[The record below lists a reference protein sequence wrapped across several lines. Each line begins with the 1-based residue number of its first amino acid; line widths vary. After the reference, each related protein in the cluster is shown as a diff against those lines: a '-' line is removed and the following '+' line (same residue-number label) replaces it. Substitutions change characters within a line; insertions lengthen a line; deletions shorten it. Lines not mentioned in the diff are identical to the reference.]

1 MKLEKKSSERE
12 GKYRGHPPYLD
23 VFVLFLDF
31 YLTVLSN
38 LPPPFL
44 PSICS
49 YTLFFLFLL
58 GLDFILYLSGGGK
71 REDLCNGGILL
82 SLVLALLRLRPEEG
96 WHERKPWSVMSIFSL
111 FLSFFLPLFE
121 KCWFIFPSVLLEL
134 ASCCCCCCCCYRYPV
149 EGKLPPKWQ
158 RLIRGTTWSNS
169 IPVDV

>member
-1 MKLEKKSSERE
+1 MKLEKKVVRERE
-12 GKYRGHPPYLD
+12 RGKIPGASSIFGRFCF
-23 VFVLFLDF
+23 VFRFLFDGF
-31 YLTVLSN
+31 IKP
-38 LPPPFL
+38 PPPFL

-134 ASCCCCCCCCYRYPV
+134 ASCCCCCCYRYPV